1 LISSAEAIATRHAQE
16 TYRRQFIAKGLMPK
30 KPNTHGTHRGM
41 HTRYTHKRYTY
52 RVHHTHT
59 RYAYKEDD
67 AND

>member
-1 LISSAEAIATRHAQE
+1 
-16 TYRRQFIAKGLMPK
+16 MPK